1 VTLIAAFRQQETP
14 VLVGDFLVTAN
25 GAERGSRKKICRIA
39 ENFAIGWTGNLV
51 VAEKVVSELRNSL
64 AGTKVSVADVEGLLT
79 VKAPDSFGAL
89 HVHLI
94 GWILGPPDVCF
105 LWNSQWPQQ
114 LFEAPYHYDGT
125 GGPSFIKQAGE
136 GGGGSLPGVAGVRI
150 VLYPVTLLMMN
161 EITSRTNR
169 AQGFGYGYEIL
180 YGVESKFEYLD
191 DLTWIFAQAR
201 FSAAGKHLAT
211 QGVIRFYS
219 YRALGELSV
228 LQLHEDAGMK
238 RDVIEPP
245 YAVDETEVRAVI
257 ERMARPDQMPAIGS
271 RLCLAMDLVRDADTP
286 NPRSISPLII
296 TRWPGEPNPEV
307 DARFEPG
314 EGGVRGTYQLTLP
327 RAERLEWIFA
337 KMIADPDLNGIKAGG
352 YVTLRDVRL
361 GDN

>member
-94 GWILGPPDVCF
+94 GWILGPPDGCF

-150 VLYPVTLLMMN
+150 VLYPVTLPMMN

-169 AQGFGYGYEIL
+169 AQGFGLRIRDPLRGR
-180 YGVESKFEYLD
+180 VEVRVSGRPDVDIRSGEVFRSGKTSRNSRGGSL
-191 DLTWIFAQAR
+191 LQLSSTW
-201 FSAAGKHLAT
+201 
-211 QGVIRFYS
+211 
-219 YRALGELSV
+219 RALCPSV
-228 LQLHEDAGMK
+228 A
-238 RDVIEPP
+238 
-245 YAVDETEVRAVI
+245 
-257 ERMARPDQMPAIGS
+257 
-271 RLCLAMDLVRDADTP
+271 
-286 NPRSISPLII
+286 
-296 TRWPGEPNPEV
+296 
-307 DARFEPG
+307 
-314 EGGVRGTYQLTLP
+314 
-327 RAERLEWIFA
+327 
-337 KMIADPDLNGIKAGG
+337 
-352 YVTLRDVRL
+352 
-361 GDN
+361 